1 MGGRNE
7 VCASW
12 PALRRGRAL
21 AMDANADPFWS
32 EAHRIE
38 KDRMASAHEARI
50 TALMDE
56 QEAAMSKV
64 YDRLST
70 GWSDEQKKSDSASKE
85 LIFWR
90 ILSVVSLL
98 LALAISKVK

>member
-1 MGGRNE
+1 MN
-7 VCASW
+7 
-12 PALRRGRAL
+12 
-21 AMDANADPFWS
+21 ANTEAFWS

-38 KDRMASAHEARI
+38 KDRLASAHEARI
-50 TALMDE
+50 TVLMDE
-56 QEAAMSKV
+56 QESAMKRV

-70 GWSDEQKKSDSASKE
+70 GWSDEQKKSDRLSKE

-90 ILSVVSLL
+90 ILSVASLL

>member
-1 MGGRNE
+1 
-7 VCASW
+7 
-12 PALRRGRAL
+12 
-21 AMDANADPFWS
+21 MDTNADPFWS

-38 KDRMASAHEARI
+38 KDRLANVHEARI
-50 TALMDE
+50 AVLMDE
-56 QEAAMSKV
+56 QEAAMKRV

-70 GWSDEQKKSDSASKE
+70 GWSDEQKKSDRLSKE

-90 ILSVVSLL
+90 ILSVASLL